1 MSKTIIDA
9 ALNAAEVIVWLGLMF
24 GAVGTGVALVIRV
37 GDWYLERQERQKK
50 AASTAGT
57 VEAKRL
63 AG

>member
-24 GAVGTGVALVIRV
+24 GAVGALVALVIRV